1 MSSKQDVVQEHFNN
15 KTLEEASLS
24 YSERLL
30 AMTRDTSYSSF
41 TKLQIPYEAP
51 SHPILPSRDEIRQK
65 WTEWSDDRNAW
76 KGRAFRLGAFFVK
89 SNTDASVFQVG
100 TCPNIILSRLTC
112 SQEAEHLLFLRENSQ
127 VRVPTL
133 YAAFSDSTLRV
144 KPMHFIVMERI
155 EGETLR
161 ADDWMSMGDKSR
173 SIIISRL
180 CEQYKLLR
188 SIPSEGY
195 YGRVQRQ
202 GWRSWPSFLRKMD
215 PESSGPFD
223 TYEEFVAALCSS
235 ARLCTAMMCE
245 LPDFTDRESLYLQK
259 MESTLPACNGRQ
271 PVFTHL
277 DPQLRNT
284 IVRRIPG
291 PEGDEDWEVT
301 LIDWEHSGWFPA
313 WMQAWAF
320 EEKLEMMTVTG
331 GKVNR
336 DFSNV
341 SSNEEEMVHF
351 TTQIVKSFGE
361 DYALQEDL
369 YKDLREHIVYSLL

>member
-1 MSSKQDVVQEHFNN
+1 
-15 KTLEEASLS
+15 
-24 YSERLL
+24 
-30 AMTRDTSYSSF
+30 
-41 TKLQIPYEAP
+41 
-51 SHPILPSRDEIRQK
+51 
-65 WTEWSDDRNAW
+65 
-76 KGRAFRLGAFFVK
+76 
-89 SNTDASVFQVG
+89 
-100 TCPNIILSRLTC
+100 
-112 SQEAEHLLFLRENSQ
+112 
-127 VRVPTL
+127 VRVPTS
-133 YAAFSDSTLRV
+133 YAAFSDSTLRA

-161 ADDWMSMGDKSR
+161 AHDWMSMGDKPR
-173 SIIISRL
+173 IMSRL

-235 ARLCTAMMCE
+235 ARLCTAMMCG
-245 LPDFTDRESLYLQK
+245 LPDFTDRESLYLQE
-259 MESTLPACNGRQ
+259 MESTFPACNERQ

-291 PEGDEDWEVT
+291 LEGEEDWEVT

-320 EEKLEMMTVTG
+320 EEKLEMMTITV

-336 DFSNV
+336 GFTNV
-341 SSNEEEMVHF
+341 SRTEEETVHF
-351 TTQIVKSFGE
+351 ITR
-361 DYALQEDL
+361 L
-369 YKDLREHIVYSLL
+369 